1 MEILQQWCKMRFSFR
16 NATLIVCFF
25 NLIIV
30 LLLLQGFL
38 SASSTG
44 KLAANQ
50 PNSVQLKYVK
60 ESEELRRAME
70 PLELIKRVR
79 EIQQEVYVKPEAVE
93 QKETKQATAVD
104 LISRLNN
111 FRTTDSGSM
120 KVPIFPFF
128 LQHNVIGGGWELKP
142 GIRKLETQQQPG
154 KCKRFPK
161 IKCRI

>member
-16 NATLIVCFF
+16 NATVIVCFF
-25 NLIIV
+25 NLITV

-38 SASSTG
+38 SASSTR
-44 KLAANQ
+44 KLAVNQ
-50 PNSVQLKYVK
+50 PNSVQLKYLK

-93 QKETKQATAVD
+93 QRDTKQATAVD

-111 FRTTDSGSM
+111 FRSYTDSGSM
-120 KVPIFPFF
+120 KA
-128 LQHNVIGGGWELKP
+128 LEEWRKRKMERARQREL
-142 GIRKLETQQQPG
+142 G
-154 KCKRFPK
+154 KNGTATSQA
-161 IKCRI
+161 